1 MIGALWTG
9 ISGLASHQAALDNE
23 SHNIANVNTIGYK
36 SSRISFADQM
46 YQDRIGK
53 GSKILDAEKLYV
65 QGNLKLT
72 GVDYDMALSGD
83 GFFTVKNT
91 TSSGSGENYYTRAG
105 NFRMGDNGTLQDAA
119 GNEVQGWAMRAIDP
133 NKDVVSTDPNN
144 KTFTSDY
151 NKLLTSKVIKYSDY
165 IETVTAKATDYN
177 QSAKADSSTIYEGAG
192 GKSKAAKISDV
203 ETLVANYASW
213 LQKLADNPDGG
224 SASSIAQISQVNFKS
239 GSDGLISK
247 EGDQVYVYIDGK
259 KKSQNYISTS
269 ASQDFIDSLK
279 TGKAS
284 VTGNNTSTVT
294 YSVDSPTNNT
304 RYEIEI
310 NGTTVYYESDNDA
323 TTDEIRNG
331 LKLAIEGES
340 TLTGYTV
347 NMPAAPDKTITI
359 SHADPIEVSERTFD
373 SIVPLDLDVAASRV
387 ATYRALADQISEI
400 QGLRATMVSERNS
413 TTGNNDVLED
423 SDNFNLST
431 SNLDMMKGI
440 IQIKSLIPGVAF
452 DISEV
457 GEVSGSN
464 TVAGDFQTT
473 TIASAGEGVG
483 ALESARDALARAITG
498 NQRDVYTTA
507 DLKLDVPNIKNDF
520 TYSISIFD
528 KELDKIIPV
537 PNDNGTPPQA
547 TNISIADVD
556 SVQDFVDKFNAQAA
570 MSTPILSDY
579 VQAVNING
587 NVVIQTLDDN
597 YDVEFS
603 GNLKGAVPFYLDQT
617 SGISN
622 SHTAPAAVTSTID
635 TATLTFPG
643 TFTYNYSGSS
653 GSNTITLTGVTDIN
667 DLATKLQADPNID
680 TVTTSGTDIAITFAD
695 KTMDITASSLDDS
708 DGGTGTV
715 NDAGLPLTHTG
726 GTTSSDINTT
736 TLTFP
741 TTENFVFYYEQ
752 ADGTKSSIDIPAGTA
767 DGTAMAALIQAD
779 SNIATAN
786 FAAGTITVTPTNQD
800 YAFTSTT
807 LISDAATSML
817 PLDKNNDYSG
827 RQGAGAEFIELVNT
841 IDQTTTQSSLQL
853 KLDTLGISDSAFGE
867 FSVDSTGLITMK
879 QDGAEFAIG
888 QVSIALFNNTRGL
901 NPSGDNLLAKT
912 NESGE
917 PIYNLNNDKTAK
929 IEGKTL
935 ELSTADLSE
944 SLVNLMVFQ
953 RAFEAN
959 AKSITTSDQLLN
971 TLINLKR

>member
-9 ISGLASHQAALDNE
+9 ISGLSSHQAALDNE
-23 SHNIANVNTIGYK
+23 SHNIANVNTVGYK

-72 GVDYDMALSGD
+72 GVDYDMAISGD

-91 TSSGSGENYYTRAG
+91 TASGSGENYYTRAG

-119 GNEVQGWAMRAIDP
+119 GNEVQGWAMRAIDT
-133 NKDVVSTDPNN
+133 NKDVVSTNPNN

-151 NKLLTSKVIKYSDY
+151 TKLLTSKVIKHSNY
-165 IETVTAKATDYN
+165 IETITAKATDYS
-177 QSAKADSSTIYEGAG
+177 QTAKADSGTVFEGAG

-203 ETLVANYASW
+203 ETLVANYSSW
-213 LQKLADNPDGG
+213 LQKLQDNPDGG
-224 SASSIAQISQVNFKS
+224 SASSIAQISQINFKS
-239 GSDGLISK
+239 GSDGLIAK
-247 EGDQVYVYIDGK
+247 EGDQVFVYIDGNK
-259 KKSQNYISTS
+259 ISQNYISTS

-284 VTGNNTSTVT
+284 VSGNNTSTAT
-294 YSVDSPTNNT
+294 YSVDSPTSNT

-310 NGTTVYYESDNDA
+310 NGTTVSYESDADA

-331 LKLAIEGES
+331 LKLAIEAES

-347 NMPAAPDKTITI
+347 NMPASPDKTITI
-359 SHADPIEVSERTFD
+359 SHADPIEVSERTFANT
-373 SIVPLDLDVAASRV
+373 VPTDLDVAASRV

-400 QGLRATMVSERNS
+400 SGLRATMVDERNS

-423 SDNFNLST
+423 SDNFSLST
-431 SNLDMMKGI
+431 NVNDMIKGI
-440 IQIKSLIPGVAF
+440 IQIKSLVPGVSF

-457 GEVSGSN
+457 GEISGSN

-473 TIASAGEGVG
+473 TLASAGEGVG
-483 ALESARDALARAITG
+483 ALESARDALSRAITG

-537 PNDNGTPPQA
+537 PNDNGTPPQP
-547 TNISIADVD
+547 TNISIADVE

-570 MSTPILSDY
+570 TSTPMLSDY

-597 YDVEFS
+597 FDVEFS
-603 GNLKGAVPFYLDQT
+603 GNLKGAVPFYLNEA

-622 SHTAPAAVTSTID
+622 SHTAPTAVTSTID
-635 TATLTFPG
+635 TTGLNFPD
-643 TFTYNYSGSS
+643 TFTYTYSGSN

-680 TVTTSGTDIAITFAD
+680 TVTTGAPNLNITFVD
-695 KTMDITASSLDDS
+695 KTMDITASSLDNS
-708 DGGTGTV
+708 AGDGPNT
-715 NDAGLPLTHTG
+715 DAGLPLTHTN
-726 GTTSSDINTT
+726 GTTTSAINTA

-741 TTENFVFYYEQ
+741 TTENFVFYYET
-752 ADGTKSSIDIPAGTA
+752 ADGTKSSVDIPAGTA

-779 SNIATAN
+779 SNIATAT
-786 FAAGTITVTPTNQD
+786 FAAGTITITPTNQD

-807 LISDAATSML
+807 LISDAPTSLL

>member
-1 MIGALWTG
+1 
-9 ISGLASHQAALDNE
+9 
-23 SHNIANVNTIGYK
+23 
-36 SSRISFADQM
+36 
-46 YQDRIGK
+46 
-53 GSKILDAEKLYV
+53 
-65 QGNLKLT
+65 
-72 GVDYDMALSGD
+72 
-83 GFFTVKNT
+83 
-91 TSSGSGENYYTRAG
+91 
-105 NFRMGDNGTLQDAA
+105 
-119 GNEVQGWAMRAIDP
+119 
-133 NKDVVSTDPNN
+133 
-144 KTFTSDY
+144 
-151 NKLLTSKVIKYSDY
+151 
-165 IETVTAKATDYN
+165 
-177 QSAKADSSTIYEGAG
+177 
-192 GKSKAAKISDV
+192 
-203 ETLVANYASW
+203 
-213 LQKLADNPDGG
+213 
-224 SASSIAQISQVNFKS
+224 
-239 GSDGLISK
+239 
-247 EGDQVYVYIDGK
+247 
-259 KKSQNYISTS
+259 
-269 ASQDFIDSLK
+269 
-279 TGKAS
+279 
-284 VTGNNTSTVT
+284 
-294 YSVDSPTNNT
+294 
-304 RYEIEI
+304 
-310 NGTTVYYESDNDA
+310 
-323 TTDEIRNG
+323 
-331 LKLAIEGES
+331 
-340 TLTGYTV
+340 
-347 NMPAAPDKTITI
+347 MPAAPDKTITI
-359 SHADPIEVSERTFD
+359 SHADPIEISERTFD
-373 SIVPLDLDVAASRV
+373 SLVPLDLDVAASRI
-387 ATYRALADQISEI
+387 ATYRALADKISEI
-400 QGLRATMVSERNS
+400 QGLRATMVSETNS

-423 SDNFNLST
+423 SDNFKLST
-431 SNLDMMKGI
+431 SNMDMIKGI
-440 IQIKSLIPGVAF
+440 LQIKSLIPGVAF
-452 DISEV
+452 DISEI
-457 GEVSGSN
+457 GEISGNN

-473 TIASAGEGVG
+473 TVASAGEGVG
-483 ALESARDALARAITG
+483 ALQSARDALARAITG

-507 DLKLDVPNIKNDF
+507 DLKLDIPNIKNDF

-547 TNISIADVD
+547 TNISIGDVD

-570 MSTPILSDY
+570 LSSPMLSDY
-579 VQAVNING
+579 VEAVNING
-587 NVVIQTLDDN
+587 NVVIQTLDNN

-603 GNLKGAVPFYLDQT
+603 GNLKGALPFYLDET
-617 SGISN
+617 SGITN
-622 SHTAPAAVTSTID
+622 SHTAPVAATSTID

-708 DGGTGTV
+708 DGGTAAV
-715 NDAGLPLTHTG
+715 NDAVLPQNHTG
-726 GTTSSDINTT
+726 GTTTSAINTA

-741 TTENFVFYYEQ
+741 TTDNFVFYYEK
-752 ADGTKSSIDIPAGTA
+752 ADGTKGSVDIPAGTA
-767 DGTAMAALIQAD
+767 NETAMAALIQAD
-779 SNIATAN
+779 SNITTAA
-786 FAAGTITVTPTNQD
+786 FAGNTITITPANED

-807 LISDAATSML
+807 LISDAPTSML

-917 PIYNLNNDKTAK
+917 PIYNLNNEKTAK

-935 ELSTADLSE
+935 ELSTANLSE